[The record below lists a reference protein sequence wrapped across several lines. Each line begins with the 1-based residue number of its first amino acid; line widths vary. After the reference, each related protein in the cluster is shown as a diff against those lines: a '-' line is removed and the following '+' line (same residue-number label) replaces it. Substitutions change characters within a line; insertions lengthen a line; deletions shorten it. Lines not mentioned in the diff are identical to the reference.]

1 MKKNT
6 SIFIPGN
13 EYEQE
18 YWSKGILVAGV
29 DEAGRG
35 SLSGPVVAAAVI
47 FPLGTDNELGCRDSK
62 VLPHAKR
69 EQLFLQIQQKAI
81 AIGIGIIDN
90 DIIDQVNIRVATRM
104 AMTKAI
110 EQLSQSPIH
119 ALIDGNYFEH
129 QSIPFSTIIKGDH
142 HCFSIA
148 AASIIAKVTRDAIM
162 QEIDSKVGS
171 LYYFAQNKGYGT
183 EAHRNAIRMH
193 GPSKY
198 HRTTFLTKIID
209 NE

>member
-1 MKKNT
+1 M
-6 SIFIPGN
+6 F
-13 EYEQE
+13 
-18 YWSKGILVAGV
+18 VAGV

-35 SLSGPVVAAAVI
+35 SLSGPVVSAAVI
-47 FPLGTDNELGCRDSK
+47 FPIGTNNDLGCRDSK
-62 VLPHAKR
+62 VLSQAKR
-69 EQLFLQIQQKAI
+69 EELFLQIQEQAI
-81 AIGIGIIDN
+81 GIGIGIIDS
-90 DIIDQVNIRVATRM
+90 DIIDEVNIRVATRL
-104 AMTKAI
+104 AMTSAL
-110 EQLSQSPIH
+110 EQLNHSPMH

-129 QSIPFSTIIKGDH
+129 PSIPFSTIIKGDY

-162 QEIDSKVGS
+162 QEIDTKVGS

-183 EAHRNAIRMH
+183 EAHRNAIRVH

-198 HRTTFLTKIID
+198 HRKTFLTKIIH